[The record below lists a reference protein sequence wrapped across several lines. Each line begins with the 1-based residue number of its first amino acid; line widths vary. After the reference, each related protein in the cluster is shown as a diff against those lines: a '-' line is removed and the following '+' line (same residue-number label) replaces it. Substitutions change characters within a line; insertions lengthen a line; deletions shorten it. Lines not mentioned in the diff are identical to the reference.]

1 MRALALERRPCFRDG
16 CVGPERLRM
25 PEHDV
30 GHGGLG
36 VCDRHR
42 RIIDSCGSVPDVLQD
57 DARMSAHN
65 ADLEQARAAY
75 AERSWLAAHHAFVRI
90 DEARPLA
97 PEDLERLS
105 MSFLMLARDD
115 EAVATLERAHLL
127 YVEHG
132 ETLRAARSATW
143 IGINLAYRGLI
154 GPATGWLGRAHRLVE
169 TYAEQSAEHGL
180 LLIPLVF
187 QHEGAG
193 DFEQAAAVARE
204 AAAIGEHFGDRDL
217 VAMALAAEG
226 HMLVKAGR
234 VREGLALLDES
245 MVVVTTQELWPFVV
259 GIVYCGVILACSD
272 AFDVARARQWTQA
285 LITWREQQP
294 ELVAFTGRC
303 HVHRAEIMQLGGS
316 WADALE
322 EARLA
327 GSRFVDTKNPAAGV
341 AYYRQAELLRLQGEF
356 ATAEEAYR
364 EASRFGWEP
373 QPGLAQLRLAQGRRD
388 AALTAIRRASAEAT
402 EPLKRAAV
410 LPAQVEIALSAG
422 EIEEARTAC
431 SELRELAERFE
442 SPMLDAIV
450 AHAHGAVA
458 LAEGDVSGALTSLRH
473 AQRIWLEL
481 DAPYEVARTREL
493 IARACS
499 VLGDDEARAL
509 ELAAARELYERLGAR
524 PDLARLS
531 TRGDSRYGL
540 SERELEVLRLVASG
554 KSNRD
559 IASTL
564 VISEHTVARHLQ
576 NIYAKLGLSSRAAA
590 TAFAFEHELV

>member
-1 MRALALERRPCFRDG
+1 
-16 CVGPERLRM
+16 
-25 PEHDV
+25 
-30 GHGGLG
+30 
-36 VCDRHR
+36 
-42 RIIDSCGSVPDVLQD
+42 
-57 DARMSAHN
+57 MSALDS
-65 ADLEQARAAY
+65 DLEQARAAY
-75 AERSWLAAHHAFVRI
+75 AARAWLAAYIAFTRRDKVQ
-90 DEARPLA
+90 PLA
-97 PEDLERLS
+97 PEDLERLT
-105 MSFLMLARDD
+105 MSLLMLARDD
-115 EAVATLERAHLL
+115 EAVATLERAHRL
-127 YVEHG
+127 YVERG

-169 TYAEQSAEHGL
+169 TYPGETAEHGL
-180 LLIPLVF
+180 LLIPLIF
-187 QHEGAG
+187 QHEAAG
-193 DFEQAAAVARE
+193 DFEQAAAVAHE
-204 AAAIGEHFGDRDL
+204 AAELGERFGDDDL
-217 VAMALAAEG
+217 LAMALHAEG

-245 MVVVTTQELWPFVV
+245 MVVVTTHDLRPFVV

-272 AFDVARARQWTQA
+272 AFEVTRARQWTEA
-285 LITWREQQP
+285 LSEWREQQP

-327 GSRFVDTKNPAAGV
+327 GSRFVKTKNPAAGV

-356 ATAEEAYR
+356 AAAEDAYH

-388 AALTAIRRASAEAT
+388 AALTAIRRARAEVT
-402 EPLKRAAV
+402 EPLKRAAL
-410 LPAQVEIALSAG
+410 LPAHVEIALMAG
-422 EIEEARTAC
+422 EIQEARTAC
-431 SELRELAERFE
+431 LELQDLAERYE
-442 SPMLDAIV
+442 SAMLEAIV
-450 AHAHGAVA
+450 AHAEGAVA
-458 LAEGDVSGALTSLRH
+458 LAESDASGALARLRH
-473 AQRIWLEL
+473 AQRIWHEL

-493 IARACS
+493 IAQGCS
-499 VLGDDEARAL
+499 ALGDHEAGAL
-509 ELAAARELYERLGAR
+509 ELAAARELFERLGAR
-524 PDLARLS
+524 PDLARVS
-531 TRGDSRYGL
+531 MRGRPRHGL

-590 TAFAFEHELV
+590 TAFAFEHGLV